1 MPRPD
6 PLNEK
11 NGFTT
16 MMDPNR
22 AYNPLLY
29 IVQHVLHD
37 IKMPGGI
44 FAEQLRFDN

>member
-1 MPRPD
+1 
-6 PLNEK
+6 
-11 NGFTT
+11 